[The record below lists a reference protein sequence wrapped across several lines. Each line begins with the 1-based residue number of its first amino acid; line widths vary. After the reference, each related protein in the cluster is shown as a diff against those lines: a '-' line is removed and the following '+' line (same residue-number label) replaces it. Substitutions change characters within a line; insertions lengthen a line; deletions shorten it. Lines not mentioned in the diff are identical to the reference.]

1 MHKVI
6 IKKLMILLIIGNIE
20 KKLKDKKIIN
30 MINNINNLKIQ
41 NIFKK
46 KRLQIMKLSIKQLS
60 KNLKNN
66 K

>member
-1 MHKVI
+1 
-6 IKKLMILLIIGNIE
+6 MILLIIGNIE

-46 KRLQIMKLSIKQLS
+46 KRL
-60 KNLKNN
+60 
-66 K
+66 